1 MVVKKIEI
9 KNFRNIRNICLEP
22 KDNNNFI
29 IGDNAQGKT
38 NLVESIYFLVFGKSF
53 RTNNLKNLLNE
64 KKKSE
69 LNFLILNNSVNY
81 NVKIQFDREKNIEI
95 NGKKSNIKDV
105 SKILKIILYYPSE
118 INFLLKNPSLRRS
131 LIDKSIYFT
140 DINYSD
146 LHIDYL
152 KCLKNRNICL
162 KENKDS
168 YIWKEKLI
176 DLSYEIVKK
185 RLSYIQEINNILFDF
200 NDLIEGEKYQ
210 INYKKTDI
218 SNYREKLRFDFE
230 NIEIKEKN
238 LGYTLLGQH
247 TDSVSLS
254 INNIDLDIVGSEG
267 QKKSFLLFFKFA
279 QIINLERKKNFRPVL
294 LLDDVT
300 SEIDNKRQNILIDN
314 LLSRCDQSFITSLK
328 IPSFYKE
335 KDKVFYVNNGHI
347 SESKENHERRI

>member
-9 KNFRNIRNICLEP
+9 KNFRNIKYICIEP
-22 KDNNNFI
+22 TENNNFI

-38 NLVESIYFLVFGKSF
+38 NLIESIYFLVFGKSF
-53 RTNNLKNLLNE
+53 RTNNFKNLLNE

-69 LNFLILNNSVNY
+69 LDFLILQNNV
-81 NVKIQFDREKNIEI
+81 QFNINIKVDKDRNIEI
-95 NGKKSNIKDV
+95 NGKKSKIKDI
-105 SKILKIILYYPSE
+105 SNILKVILYYPSE

-131 LIDKSIYFT
+131 LIDKSIYLT

-146 LHIDYL
+146 LHFDYL

-162 KENKDS
+162 KEKKDS

-185 RLSYIQEINNILFDF
+185 RIDYIQEINNILFEC
-200 NDLIEGEKYQ
+200 NDLIEGENYK
-210 INYKKTDI
+210 IHYKKTDI
-218 SNYREKLRFDFE
+218 SNYKNKLRLEFE
-230 NIEIKEKN
+230 KIEKKEEK

-247 TDSVSLS
+247 TDSVSLLL
-254 INNIDLDIVGSEG
+254 NNLDLDNIGSEG

-279 QIINLERKKNFRPVL
+279 QILNLKTKKHFKPIL
-294 LLDDVT
+294 IIDDVS
-300 SEIDNKRQNILIDN
+300 SELDNKRQNILIEN
-314 LLSRCDQSFITSLK
+314 LLVHCDQSFITSLN

-335 KDKVFYVNNGHI
+335 KDKVFYINNGSI
-347 SESKENHERRI
+347 FESKENS